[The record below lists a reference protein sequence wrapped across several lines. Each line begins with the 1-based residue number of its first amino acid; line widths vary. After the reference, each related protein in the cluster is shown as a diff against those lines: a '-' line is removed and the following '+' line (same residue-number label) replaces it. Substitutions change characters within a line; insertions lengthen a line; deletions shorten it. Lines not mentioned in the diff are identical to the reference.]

1 MMRLPRHAA
10 LLALTISCVAHG
22 AQAENPAEGPAAK
35 SAADPNQAF
44 AQEFG
49 DRFFKAYWPLHP
61 DQAIAVGYYQV
72 ADRLTVLDARERAGE
87 LRFLDRQL
95 ARLHSYQPD
104 TLDDAH
110 RTDQALRSFP
120 HTYLGV
126 NADGRGLRGERGA
139 RWQLAALVA
148 VGCARGDLRPTCRAQ
163 QDLPSCSRGYR
174 SSR

>member
-1 MMRLPRHAA
+1 MA
-10 LLALTISCVAHG
+10 LLDELYVVPGQRGRGVDATLQKA
-22 AQAENPAEGPAAK
+22 AEAAVRERGGGLVEINV
-35 SAADPNQAF
+35 D
-44 AQEFG
+44 G
-49 DRFFKAYWPLHP
+49 DDA
-61 DQAIAVGYYQV
+61 
-72 ADRLTVLDARERAGE
+72 DAR
-87 LRFLDRQL
+87 RF
-95 ARLHSYQPD
+95 Y
-104 TLDDAH
+104 DATGTPIVIQGKGSRSPTTTAILLH

>member
-1 MMRLPRHAA
+1 MAEIIQGKGSRSPTTTAI
-10 LLALTISCVAHG
+10 LL
-22 AQAENPAEGPAAK
+22 
-35 SAADPNQAF
+35 
-44 AQEFG
+44 
-49 DRFFKAYWPLHP
+49 
-61 DQAIAVGYYQV
+61 
-72 ADRLTVLDARERAGE
+72 
-87 LRFLDRQL
+87 
-95 ARLHSYQPD
+95 
-104 TLDDAH
+104 H